1 MAKGN
6 SKLQGEGVF
15 FLLAA
20 NPVAVD
26 VVPVIFSFLIE
37 VKLAITFSKF
47 QHMAF

>member
-1 MAKGN
+1 MAKGS

-26 VVPVIFSFLIE
+26 VFPVIFSFLIE
-37 VKLAITFSKF
+37 VKLVITFSEF
-47 QHMAF
+47 QRTAF